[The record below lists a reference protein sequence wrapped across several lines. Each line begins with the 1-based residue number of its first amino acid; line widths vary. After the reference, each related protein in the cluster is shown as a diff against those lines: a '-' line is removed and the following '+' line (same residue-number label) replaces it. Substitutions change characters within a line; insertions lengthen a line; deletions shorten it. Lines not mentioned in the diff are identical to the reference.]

1 MKYAI
6 RNIGTSD
13 FLSGFADNGEP
24 QWVAG
29 WDNAEMLQWPSRGQ
43 ATQHLHLVFKDGL
56 NAMIEE
62 IFPFLG
68 LTNPSE

>member
-6 RNIGTSD
+6 RHIGSSD

-24 QWVAG
+24 TWVDG
-29 WDNAEMLQWPSRGQ
+29 WDNAKMLQWPSREQ

-56 NAMIEE
+56 NAMIGE
-62 IFPFLG
+62 I
-68 LTNPSE
+68 TE